1 MPRRFRFVPLAL
13 AVSFAASLSLATTV
27 VHMDTRA
34 LVQRSND
41 IVIGTVE
48 GSRSYWSADHTRIL
62 TDITVS
68 VSETLKGDGS
78 NQLVLTQLGGELDGM
93 RYHIE
98 GSPSFA
104 RGEEALLFVWR
115 DPQGRAQVSGLSQG
129 KFEIGRDTNGAR
141 VVQRAGPGLA
151 FRDPRSL
158 RALPEGTVPGRVT
171 LDDMKRE
178 IETVM
183 KEGGR

>member
-1 MPRRFRFVPLAL
+1 MPHRTRLVPLAL
-13 AVSFAASLSLATTV
+13 TALFIAGASLATTV

-34 LVQRSND
+34 LVQRSHD

-48 GSRSYWSADHTRIL
+48 GSRSYWNADHTRIL
-62 TDITVS
+62 TEVTVN
-68 VSETLKGDGS
+68 VSESLKGEGPGR
-78 NQLVLTQLGGELDGM
+78 LVLTQLGGELDGM

-98 GSPSFA
+98 GSPRFA

-115 DPQGRAQVSGLSQG
+115 DPQGRAQVNGLAQG
-129 KFEIGRDTNGAR
+129 KFEIGRDAGGTR
-141 VVQRAGPGLA
+141 VVQRATPGLA
-151 FRDPRSL
+151 FRDPQSL
-158 RALPEGTVPGRVT
+158 RALPEGTAPARVT

-178 IETVM
+178 IASVL